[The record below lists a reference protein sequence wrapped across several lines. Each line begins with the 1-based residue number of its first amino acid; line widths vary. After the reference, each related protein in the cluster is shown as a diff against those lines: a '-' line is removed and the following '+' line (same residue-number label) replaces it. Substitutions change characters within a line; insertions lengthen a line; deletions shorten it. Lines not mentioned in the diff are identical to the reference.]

1 VLSRIAESLYWIG
14 RYVER
19 AEDTARLLDVHY
31 HLLLEDRRADE
42 SSVCRALLDA
52 MGVDP
57 AAVDSMGVDDETD
70 AAAVTALLAQD
81 LTFSGSIT
89 CSLAAA
95 WENARGARE
104 SLSSEMWE
112 NLNTMHAELP
122 ARARSCTTGSARHEF
137 FLWVKSRAAACHG
150 IVDTTM
156 SRDNGWRFFVLGRS
170 LERVDMTTRLL
181 SARYGDA
188 FGRTGWTTTL
198 RSCSA
203 YEAYLRT
210 YKHAVDASSAVEFL
224 LLDRLFPRSVYHALT
239 TAEHRL
245 GELDPT
251 SARAGVDNEAR
262 RRVGRL
268 RAELEFLSVDEA
280 LDDLPRFI
288 TRFQRECG
296 EIHGAIARRYF
307 RETRVIEWSR

>member
-1 VLSRIAESLYWIG
+1 MLSRLAESLYWIG

-42 SSVCRALLDA
+42 TSVCRALLDA

-57 AAVDSMGVDDETD
+57 SGLGGDDVD
-70 AAAVTALLAQD
+70 AAAVAALLAQD

-122 ARARSCTTGSARHEF
+122 ARARTCTSGSARHEF
-137 FLWVKSRAAACHG
+137 FLWVKARAAACHG

-170 LERVDMTTRLL
+170 LERVDMTSRLL
-181 SARYGDA
+181 SACSADA
-188 FGRTGWTTTL
+188 FGRSGWTTTL

-203 YEAYLRT
+203 YEAYLRA
-210 YKHAVDASSAVEFL
+210 YKHAVDAATAVEFV

-239 TAEHRL
+239 TAEYRL

-268 RAELEFLSVDEA
+268 RAELEFVSAGELV
-280 LDDLPRFI
+280 DDLPRFI
-288 TRFQRECG
+288 ARFQRECS
-296 EIHGAIARRYF
+296 EIHGAIAHRYF
-307 RETRVIEWSR
+307 RETRVIEWSY

>member
-1 VLSRIAESLYWIG
+1 MLSRIAESLYWIG

-57 AAVDSMGVDDETD
+57 AGLGGDDID

-122 ARARSCTTGSARHEF
+122 ARARACTSGSARHEF
-137 FLWVKSRAAACHG
+137 FLWVKARAAACHG

-181 SARYGDA
+181 AARYGDSL
-188 FGRTGWTTTL
+188 GRTGWTTTL

-210 YKHAVDASSAVEFL
+210 YKHAVDSSSAVEFL

-239 TAEHRL
+239 TAERRL
-245 GELDPT
+245 GEIDPS
-251 SARAGVDNEAR
+251 SARAGVDDEAR

-268 RAELEFLSVDEA
+268 RAELEFQSAAEL

-288 TRFQRECG
+288 SRFQRECA

-307 RETRVIEWSR
+307 RETRVIEWSV

>member
-1 VLSRIAESLYWIG
+1 MLSRIAESLYWIG

-42 SSVCRALLDA
+42 TSVCRALLDA
-52 MGVDP
+52 MGVDT
-57 AAVDSMGVDDETD
+57 ATTETATGEEID

-104 SLSSEMWE
+104 SLSSELWE

-122 ARARSCTTGSARHEF
+122 SRARACTSGAARHEF
-137 FLWVKSRAAACHG
+137 FLWVKARAAACHG

-181 SARYGDA
+181 SARYADA

-210 YKHAVDASSAVEFL
+210 YRHSVDAASAVEFL

-239 TAEHRL
+239 TAEDRL
-245 GELDPT
+245 GELDPS
-251 SARAGVDNEAR
+251 SARAGVDNEGR

-268 RAELEFLSVDEA
+268 RAELEFLAVDEV

-288 TRFQRECG
+288 SRFQRECN

-307 RETRVIEWSR
+307 RETRVIEWSH

>member
-14 RYVER
+14 RYMER

-52 MGVDP
+52 MGVEP
-57 AAVDSMGVDDETD
+57 TGIDDDTD

-122 ARARSCTTGSARHEF
+122 ARSRACTTGSARHQF

>member
-1 VLSRIAESLYWIG
+1 MLSRIAESLYWIG
-14 RYVER
+14 RYIER

-57 AAVDSMGVDDETD
+57 GAIGDDAD

-104 SLSSEMWE
+104 ALSSELWE
-112 NLNTMHAELP
+112 SLNTMHAELP
-122 ARARSCTTGSARHEF
+122 ARARSCTGSARHLF
-137 FLWVKSRAAACHG
+137 FLWVKARAAACHG

-210 YKHAVDASSAVEFL
+210 YRHSVDAGSAVEFL

-251 SARAGVDNEAR
+251 SARAGVENEAR

-268 RAELEFLSVDEA
+268 RAELEFLSIDEA

-288 TRFQRECG
+288 ARFQRECG
-296 EIHGAIARRYF
+296 DIHGAIAHRYF
-307 RETRVIEWSR
+307 RETSVIEWSPEMSRS